1 MSNVKSTLV
10 RSAAAAAATV
20 LVTMGGIAP
29 ALADHDSGNGASQDD
44 HATAAQDGQ
53 DAPAAEGQDGQEA
66 DGTEPQADQGQ
77 QPAQGEK
84 GESASAKG
92 DKAASAK
99 GDKSAK
105 GQGDQRGNG
114 HTPVTVCHL
123 LGNGSYNVLTFDDN
137 ALKAHVNHGD
147 IYPVPADGCPAD
159 SEDVTTPQFHGTP
172 GHVRVTVCHVL
183 GNGGYHELT
192 FDQHALRAHEAHGDL
207 YPVPA
212 GGCPTGTTEET
223 VAGTTTDD
231 TTTTTTT
238 TTTTQDSGT
247 VENGNVVGDDTTAQD
262 EATVAG
268 VDELASDAQPGDAQ
282 VLGVEAVRGVN
293 RSAPVTG
300 PMAGILPQTGA
311 GQLGLAAAAGLTLLG
326 AGAALVARRRTQGV

>member
-1 MSNVKSTLV
+1 MSNVKSALV

-29 ALADHDSGNGASQDD
+29 ALADHDSGNGTSQDD
-44 HATAAQDGQ
+44 HAAAAEDGEA
-53 DAPAAEGQDGQEA
+53 APATEGQDDQA
-66 DGTEPQADQGQ
+66 APDSAEPQADQGEK
-77 QPAQGEK
+77 PAR
-84 GESASAKG
+84 AKG
-92 DKAASAK
+92 AK
-99 GDKSAK
+99 GAQDAQDAK

-123 LGNGSYNVLTFDDN
+123 LGSGSYNVLTFDDN

-159 SEDVTTPQFHGTP
+159 SEDVATPRFRGTP

-212 GGCPTGTTEET
+212 DGCPTGTTEET
-223 VAGTTTDD
+223 LPGTTTGDD
-231 TTTTTTT
+231 TTTTTTST
-238 TTTTQDSGT
+238 TTTTQESTT
-247 VENGNVVGDDTTAQD
+247 VESGAAVEDDTTQD

-268 VDELASDAQPGDAQ
+268 VEELATDAQPGDAQ

-311 GQLGLAAAAGLTLLG
+311 GQLGLAAAAGLALVG

>member
-1 MSNVKSTLV
+1 MSNVKSALV
-10 RSAAAAAATV
+10 RSTAATAATV
-20 LVTMGGIAP
+20 LVTMGGVAP
-29 ALADHDSGNGASQDD
+29 ALADHDSGNGTPQDD
-44 HATAAQDGQ
+44 HATAAQDGEA
-53 DAPAAEGQDGQEA
+53 APATEGQDGQA
-66 DGTEPQADQGQ
+66 APDSAEPQADQGEK
-77 QPAQGEK
+77 PAQDK
-84 GESASAKG
+84 GAQDKG
-92 DKAASAK
+92 AR
-99 GDKSAK
+99 

-123 LGNGSYNVLTFDDN
+123 LGNGSYHVLTFDDN

-159 SEDVTTPQFHGTP
+159 SEDVATPRFHGTP

-212 GGCPTGTTEET
+212 DGCP
-223 VAGTTTDD
+223 AGTTQETLPGTTTGDD

-238 TTTTQDSGT
+238 DSTTSQDTTTVESGT
-247 VENGNVVGDDTTAQD
+247 VVEDDTTTQD

-268 VDELASDAQPGDAQ
+268 VEELATDAQPGDAQ

-293 RSAPVTG
+293 RAAPVTG

-311 GQLGLAAAAGLTLLG
+311 GQLGLAAGAGLALVAG
-326 AGAALVARRRTQGV
+326 GAALVARRRTQGV

>member
-1 MSNVKSTLV
+1 MSNVKSALV
-10 RSAAAAAATV
+10 RSTAAAAATV
-20 LVTMGGIAP
+20 LVTLGGIAP
-29 ALADHDSGNGASQDD
+29 ALADHDSGNGTSQDD
-44 HATAAQDGQ
+44 HATAAQDDQ
-53 DAPAAEGQDGQEA
+53 PAPATEGQDDQAGT
-66 DGTEPQADQGQ
+66 DGAEPQADQGH
-77 QPAQGEK
+77 
-84 GESASAKG
+84 ESAQDKGTQDKG
-92 DKAASAK
+92 DQ
-99 GDKSAK
+99 

-123 LGNGSYNVLTFDDN
+123 LGNGSYHVLTFDDN

-159 SEDVTTPQFHGTP
+159 SEDVAPPRFQGTP

-212 GGCPTGTTEET
+212 DGCPTGTTEET
-223 VAGTTTDD
+223 LPGTTTGDD
-231 TTTTTTT
+231 STTTT
-238 TTTTQDSGT
+238 TTTTQDGTTSQDTTT
-247 VENGNVVGDDTTAQD
+247 VESGAAVEDDTTTQD

-268 VDELASDAQPGDAQ
+268 VEELATDAQPGDAQ

-300 PMAGILPQTGA
+300 PVAGILPQTGA
-311 GQLGLAAAAGLTLLG
+311 GQLGLAAAAGLALVG